1 MDENQTFDMDRIL
14 KVNIEEEMK
23 TSYINYSM
31 SVIVARALPDVR
43 DGFKPVHR
51 RILFGMLGIGNT
63 SNSPYKKCARV
74 VGEVLG
80 KYHPHGDYSVYGAL
94 VRMGQDWNMR
104 YMLVDGHGNFG
115 SVDGDSP
122 AAMRYTEC
130 RLSKMGEH
138 IMDDLEKDT
147 VDMVPNFD
155 GTLAEPSVMPTRIPN
170 LLVNGGNGI
179 AVGMATNIPTH
190 NLSEVIDGCC
200 AYIDNPDIDTEGL
213 MQFVKAPDFPTGAY
227 IYGLQGVKDAYETG
241 RGRIVLRA
249 KSEIESGDTHDKIVV
264 TEIPYGVNKAQLVEN
279 IADLVK
285 EGRLDGISNVNDESG
300 RQGMRIVVDVKRD
313 ANANVILNKLYKMT
327 AMQSSFSVNCI
338 ALVKGRPRLL
348 SLKDCIAHFIE
359 HRHDVVIRRTKF
371 DLKKAQDRA
380 HIIQGLII
388 ACDNID
394 EVVHII
400 RASKTPVDAQRNL
413 EKRFELDELQS
424 KAIVDMRLAQLTG
437 LRMDQLRNEYE
448 ELEKLI
454 AHLQAILDDP
464 ELCKQVMKD
473 ELQEVKEKYG
483 DARRTEIK
491 PYEHEF
497 NAEDFYPNDPVVI
510 TVSHLGYIKR
520 TPLSEFREQARGGVG
535 AKGARTR
542 EQDFTE
548 YIYPATM
555 HQTMLFFTRK
565 GRCYWLKCYE
575 IPEGDKNFKGRAIQ
589 NMLNIESDD
598 SVNALLRLRGLDDE
612 EFVKSHYVVFATK
625 NGTVKKTSLEA
636 YSRPRANGVIA
647 INIADGDEVVDVRL
661 TNGHNELIL
670 ADRNGRAV
678 RFNETDVRCMG
689 RVSTGV
695 RGMKLDD
702 GDDAVIGMIVV
713 NDAATETVMVV
724 SEEGYGKRSQVEDYR
739 KTARGGKG
747 VKTLNITEKTG
758 RLVAIKNVTDDND
771 LMIINRSGIAI
782 RLSVAECR
790 VMGRATQGVRLINL
804 AKKNDVIASV
814 CKVMSSELEASV
826 EEDSQSTFNEKQE
839 LINSDHTATSSA
851 DGATEASEASVT
863 AQAGE
868 AIEADDAKEGAAS
881 KDEKKNN
888 DGPGDLFAGTDFFTN
903 D

>member
-1 MDENQTFDMDRIL
+1 MDENQTIDQDRIL
-14 KVNIEEEMK
+14 KINIEEEMK
-23 TSYINYSM
+23 KSYIDYSM
-31 SVIVARALPDVR
+31 SVIVSRALPDVR

-51 RILFGMLGIGNT
+51 RILYGMLGIGNT
-63 SNSPYKKCARV
+63 SSNPYKKCARV

-80 KYHPHGDYSVYGAL
+80 KYHPHGDFSVYGAL

-104 YMLVDGHGNFG
+104 YMLVDGQGNFG

-138 IMDDLEKDT
+138 IMDDLDKDT
-147 VDMVPNFD
+147 VDMDPNFD
-155 GTLAEPSVMPTRIPN
+155 DTLFEPSVMPTKIPN

-190 NLSEVIDGCC
+190 NLGEVIDGCC
-200 AYIDNPDIDTEGL
+200 AYIDNPDIDTDEL
-213 MQFVKAPDFPTGAY
+213 MEHIKAPDFPTGAY
-227 IYGLQGVKDAYETG
+227 IYGLAGVKQAYETG
-241 RGRIVLRA
+241 RGRIMMRA
-249 KSEIESGDTHDKIVV
+249 KSEIESGDSHDKIVV
-264 TEIPYGVNKAQLVEN
+264 TEIPYGVNKADLVAG

-285 EGRLDGISNVNDESG
+285 EGKITGISNVNDESG

-338 ALVKGRPRLL
+338 ALVNGRPRLL
-348 SLKDCIAHFIE
+348 TLKECVKYFVE
-359 HRHDVVIRRTKF
+359 HRHDVTIRRTKF
-371 DLKKAQDRA
+371 DLKKAQERA
-380 HIIQGLII
+380 HILEGLII

-400 RASKTPVDAQRNL
+400 RASKTPSDAQRNL
-413 EKRFELDELQS
+413 EKRFELDEIQS

-437 LRMDQLRNEYE
+437 LRMDQLHAEYE
-448 ELEKLI
+448 ELERQI
-454 AHLQAILDDP
+454 AYLQSILDDP
-464 ELCKQVMKD
+464 ELCKKVMKD
-473 ELQEVKEKYG
+473 ELNEVKDKYG
-483 DARRTEIK
+483 DERRTEIK
-491 PYEHEF
+491 PFEHEF

-510 TVSHLGYIKR
+510 TVSHMGYIKR

-535 AKGARTR
+535 SKGARTR

-598 SVNALLRLRGLDDE
+598 SVNALLRLRGLNDE

-625 NGTVKKTSLEA
+625 NGTVKKTCLEA
-636 YSRPRANGVIA
+636 YSRPRANGVNA
-647 INIADGDEVVDVRL
+647 INILDGDEVVDVRL
-661 TNGHNELIL
+661 TNGKNEIIL
-670 ADRNGRAV
+670 ANRNGRAV
-678 RFNETDVRCMG
+678 RFDEDAVRAMG

-695 RGMKLDD
+695 RGMQLD
-702 GDDAVIGMIVV
+702 GDDDQVVGMIIV
-713 NDAATETVMVV
+713 NNADTETVMVV
-724 SEEGYGKRSQVEDYR
+724 SENGYGKRSQVEDYR
-739 KTARGGKG
+739 KTNRGGKG
-747 VKTLNITEKTG
+747 VKTFSITEKTG

-771 LMIINRSGIAI
+771 LMIINKSGIAI
-782 RLSVAECR
+782 RLAVSDCR

-804 AKKNDVIASV
+804 SKKNDVIASV
-814 CKVMSSELEASV
+814 CKVMSSELEA
-826 EEDSQSTFNEKQE
+826 K
-839 LINSDHTATSSA
+839 L
-851 DGATEASEASVT
+851 
-863 AQAGE
+863 
-868 AIEADDAKEGAAS
+868 ADDQNTT
-881 KDEKKNN
+881 DEQDSDAVQPVADNAQN
-888 DGPGDLFAGTDFFTN
+888 TDSTEQAN
-903 D
+903 TTEQE